1 MKSIFVRL
9 SIGSGALALFTL
21 TSGIAAAQPPAGNA
35 LAAPASDVG
44 APPTIP
50 PGTYPA
56 GKTSPTSDQGAKSKE
71 SGSKSKED
79 FHPLAIEAYPLAAT
93 IGRYSLGVEYL
104 PARHHAFVLNPHF
117 DHVNATVS
125 SSINGVKSSY
135 SEGFTG
141 GGAELGYRFYT
152 GDHGANGF
160 YIGPSFL
167 FGAYSTSASIGSSS
181 VSTSFT
187 SIGGAL
193 DIGGQ
198 ALIAKHVVLGGG
210 FGLQYTKASK
220 DFGNSNLPLT
230 AAILAGGGIRPRF
243 LLSIGYAP

>member
-1 MKSIFVRL
+1 MKSTFVRL
-9 SIGSGALALFTL
+9 TIGSGALALFTL
-21 TSGIAAAQPPAGNA
+21 TAGIAAAQPPASNA
-35 LAAPASDVG
+35 LAAPAQDVG

-50 PGTYPA
+50 PGTYA
-56 GKTSPTSDQGAKSKE
+56 ANKTSPTADQGTKSAATGNKA
-71 SGSKSKED
+71 KED

-93 IGRYSLGVEYL
+93 IGRYSLGVEWM
-104 PARHHAFVLNPHF
+104 PARHHALLLNPHF
-117 DHVNATVS
+117 DHVGWSESAT
-125 SSINGVKSSY
+125 INGVKSSY

-167 FGAYSTSASIGSSS
+167 FADYSTSAGNASS
-181 VSTSFT
+181 SFT
-187 SIGGAL
+187 SIGGAI

-198 ALIAKHVVLGGG
+198 ALIARHVIVGGG
-210 FGLQYTKASK
+210 FGLQYTKTSK
-220 DFGNSNLPLT
+220 DFGSTSGYPLS

-243 LLSIGYAP
+243 LLSVGYAP

>member
-1 MKSIFVRL
+1 MKHIFVRL
-9 SIGSGALALFTL
+9 SLGTGALALFTL
-21 TSGIAAAQPPAGNA
+21 TGGIAAAQPPAGNA
-35 LAAPASDVG
+35 LAAPAEDVG
-44 APPTIP
+44 APPTVP

-56 GKTSPTSDQGAKSKE
+56 GKSSTADQGTEAKDADNKA
-71 SGSKSKED
+71 KED
-79 FHPLAIEAYPLAAT
+79 FHPFAIEANPLSAA
-93 IGRYSLGVEYL
+93 IGRYSIQAEYL
-104 PARHHAFVLNPHF
+104 PMRHHALVLNPHF
-117 DHVNATVS
+117 DHVNASVTSTV
-125 SSINGVKSSY
+125 NGVKTSY

-167 FGAYSTSASIGSSS
+167 FGAYSTSLGDQKS
-181 VSTSFT
+181 SFT
-187 SIGGAL
+187 TLGGAIDL
-193 DIGGQ
+193 GGQ

-220 DFGNSNLPLT
+220 DFGNSDLPLT

-243 LLSIGYAP
+243 LLSVGYAP